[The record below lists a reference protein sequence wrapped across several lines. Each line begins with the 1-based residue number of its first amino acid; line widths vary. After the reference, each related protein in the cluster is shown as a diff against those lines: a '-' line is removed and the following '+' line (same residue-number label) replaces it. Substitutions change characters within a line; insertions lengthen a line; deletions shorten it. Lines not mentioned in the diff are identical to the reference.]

1 MSTASLDDVP
11 SGARVFLDASIF
23 VHYFGGTSAQ
33 CRRLLGRCER
43 REVAGVTSVVA
54 FNEALHKLMIAEAVR
69 SGAVAP
75 GGVLR
80 KLRRR
85 PDLVRQLREHVVQM
99 ECVPRWGIEVLPLDL
114 SRSLRAAAAR
124 PSTGLLTNDSL
135 LLATMTDEAIKAIA
149 TADSDFDR
157 FADLQV
163 FRPTDLG
170 AEAPALA

>member
-1 MSTASLDDVP
+1 
-11 SGARVFLDASIF
+11 
-23 VHYFGGTSAQ
+23 
-33 CRRLLGRCER
+33 
-43 REVAGVTSVVA
+43 
-54 FNEALHKLMIAEAVR
+54 
-69 SGAVAP
+69 
-75 GGVLR
+75 
-80 KLRRR
+80 
-85 PDLVRQLREHVVQM
+85 VRQLREHVVQM